1 MAKLAEH
8 LVNAGRVD
16 QVIIPGGTIP
26 LMETK
31 SREVVDAVES
41 FLRS

>member
-8 LVNAGRVD
+8 LVNAERVD
-16 QVIIPGGTIP
+16 QAIIPGGTIP